1 MKKKK
6 KECLLNEL
14 HNPHSCL
21 LNALFKSNN
30 NDILHCIESYVTF
43 LYFFTSKFE
52 IVKEKK
58 NIKKQ
63 TTFSFFGK
71 YIPVLEIAFRS
82 CAIKRKIPSFDE
94 KATFLTL
101 TSYQDGPWNPFE

>member
-1 MKKKK
+1 MCTYRYQMYYYRFRYYCCLILKRRKK

-58 NIKKQ
+58 TSKNKLH
-63 TTFSFFGK
+63 FPF
-71 YIPVLEIAFRS
+71 LES
-82 CAIKRKIPSFDE
+82 
-94 KATFLTL
+94 TFLFWKL
-101 TSYQDGPWNPFE
+101 PSAPAL